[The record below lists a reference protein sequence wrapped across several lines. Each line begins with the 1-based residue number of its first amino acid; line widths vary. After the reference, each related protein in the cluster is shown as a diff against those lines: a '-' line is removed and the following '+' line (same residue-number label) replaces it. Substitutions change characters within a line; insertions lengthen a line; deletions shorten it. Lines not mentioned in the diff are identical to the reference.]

1 LATVIW
7 LGWAR
12 CSCGAAVGD
21 DGAAAGGFAGF
32 AELLGAPELL
42 GVRELVSVPGS
53 GPPGNDNGAGG
64 PLRAQPA
71 SAADTI
77 IAMIAANGPGR
88 VMA

>member
-1 LATVIW
+1 
-7 LGWAR
+7 
-12 CSCGAAVGD
+12 
-21 DGAAAGGFAGF
+21 
-32 AELLGAPELL
+32 LLIVL
-42 GVRELVSVPGS
+42 ELVSVPGS

-71 SAADTI
+71 SAANTI